1 MSNFRKKL
9 IFLSFLHVDFFAA
22 VEVTAMTVAAPR
34 ISEYFSLGENSFPW
48 IINSYLYT
56 IFAALSIF
64 LIFSKKLRQKITGK
78 QFFVEGLI
86 YFILGSIIVF
96 FANSAGL
103 FFFGRI
109 IQGVGAAMAFI
120 GQMWTMTE
128 SYKEE
133 ISTPLFWTEVG
144 FVLGIIAGPF
154 IGGVFT
160 GLYADGW
167 KLIFA
172 FNAVI
177 CILGGLIF
185 GFLYERK
192 EQPVVFT
199 LEGESKLEK
208 SFWLVILVEI
218 IIGVIAVAG
227 EFIISIYLQSFKNF
241 TPMATGMVLLS
252 ASIGV
257 IAGSGYIAK
266 SKSKDYFRKIQNGL
280 QGMIMAAILMGLT
293 FHFGVIML
301 APISLFIIG
310 VFFGFL
316 GVAVFSYIS
325 QILSADILV
334 KGTILY
340 LIAMQLGNALGVQTE
355 NVWMLLGH
363 NFLLLV
369 IFMVFLLQIAL
380 YASLKL
386 VNPEKNKEL
395 SREQLQT
402 KYGTTSK

>member
-22 VEVTAMTVAAPR
+22 VEVTAMTVAAPK
-34 ISEYFSLGENSFPW
+34 IAQYFGLGENYFPW
-48 IINSYLYT
+48 IINSYLYA

-86 YFILGSIIVF
+86 YFILGSLIVF

-103 FFFGRI
+103 FFFGRV
-109 IQGVGAAMAFI
+109 IQGIGAAMAFI

-128 SYKEE
+128 SYKDE
-133 ISTPLFWTEVG
+133 ISKPLFWTEVG
-144 FVLGIIAGPF
+144 FVLGIILGPF

-160 GLYADGW
+160 GLYAEGW

-172 FNAVI
+172 FNVLI

-192 EQPVVFT
+192 ELVTTFV

-208 SFWLVILVEI
+208 SFWLVILVEV
-218 IIGVIAVAG
+218 IIGIISVAG
-227 EFIISIYLQSFKNF
+227 EFIISIYLQNFKNF
-241 TPMATGMVLLS
+241 TPLATGMVLLS

-257 IAGSGYIAK
+257 IVGSGYIAQAK
-266 SKSKDYFRKIQNGL
+266 NKNYFRKIQNGL
-280 QGMIMAAILMGLT
+280 TGMIMAAILMGLT
-293 FHFGVIML
+293 FHFGVILL
-301 APISLFIIG
+301 APVALFVVGI
-310 VFFGFL
+310 FFGFL

-355 NVWMLLGH
+355 NIWILAGH

-369 IFMVFLLQIAL
+369 VFMVFLLQIAL
-380 YASLKL
+380 FASLKL
-386 VNPEKNKEL
+386 RNPEKDREL
-395 SREQLQT
+395 SLEQL
-402 KYGTTSK
+402 KPKS